1 MNIRQIAC
9 LLSLFVSGC
18 YRSHERPLPVIPM
31 EDSGPIFGDAG
42 PMPVVDSGTD
52 AGSIPIGECLV
63 GETRHCY
70 TGPSATEGVG
80 RCHGGE
86 HTCVLGSDGIPS
98 WDEYPPDCVGE
109 VTPYP
114 WGDILVG
121 DGIGV
126 DDDCDGET
134 DEFDFSFCG
143 EIFSPSYPPD
153 VFGYAGCCTRAAF
166 MTRSDLPPSG
176 TLVKG
181 SRNSVYFLSEDGK
194 RYFFPTSFV
203 LASWY
208 NEPSLATLA
217 ENGPVVCPQ
226 VVQLS
231 DELLSSIPLGGNVT
245 LRPGTTL
252 TGLSYDPSVQYF
264 VTRGAVLR
272 EMRVPRR
279 FEATCPVRVDDFHPT
294 IDSHFV
300 NYTLGTPVTDYAEYD
315 SCREAAT
322 TLEEELAAH

>member
-1 MNIRQIAC
+1 MRNLFA
-9 LLSLFVSGC
+9 LVFVLSLVSGC
-18 YRSHERPLPVIPM
+18 YLSHERPLPVTVM
-31 EDSGPIFGDAG
+31 EDSGPILGDA
-42 PMPVVDSGTD
+42 GTD
-52 AGSIPIGECLV
+52 AGPTPVGECAV

-70 TGPSATEGVG
+70 SGPATTEGVG
-80 RCHGGE
+80 RCHGSD
-86 HTCVLGSDGIPS
+86 HTCVLDPDGVPA

-114 WGDILVG
+114 WGDILIG

-134 DEFDFSFCG
+134 DESDFFFCG
-143 EIFSPSYPPD
+143 DLGPSYPPD
-153 VFGYAGCCTRAAF
+153 IFGYTGCCTRSAF

-176 TLVKG
+176 TLIKG
-181 SRNSVYFLSEDGK
+181 SYHFVYFLSEDGK
-194 RYFFPTSFV
+194 RYIFTTSIVF
-203 LASWY
+203 ASWY

-226 VVQLS
+226 VVQIP
-231 DELLSSIPLGGNVT
+231 DELLASIPLGGNVT

-252 TGLSYDPSVQYF
+252 TGLAHDPSVRYF

-272 EMRVPRR
+272 EMRVPSRIG
-279 FEATCPVRVDDFHPT
+279 ATCPVRVDDLHLIPDAFFP
-294 IDSHFV
+294 
-300 NYTLGTPVTDYAEYD
+300 NYTLGPPVTDYADYD

-322 TLEEELAAH
+322 TLEEDLAAH